1 MEGRIIAQP
10 DPLIGT
16 TLLDRYVI
24 QERIG
29 AGAMGAVYRAQQV
42 GLGRPVA
49 LKVLKR
55 QQSCSPDVIA
65 RFEREAKAMSALVHP
80 NTVRVYDFGLTPE
93 GLLFLAMELLE
104 GELATTRLGRVGPAT
119 MTEALTW
126 VRQVLRSLGEAHAKG
141 IIHRDVKPDNIFL
154 ARMEG
159 VAEPVA
165 KVLDFGIAKAIEG
178 EHKVD
183 QFETQDGTVFG
194 TPRYMS
200 PEQAQGKPLDHR
212 SDLYAVGI
220 VLYELLVGAPPFV
233 DRDAVVVM
241 AKHIRDEPAP
251 LRISAPIANFPPS
264 LQRVMDKALHKSPAL
279 RFQSAEDFDRALV
292 RCLRDAEL
300 IERMPQRGRKYMVR
314 ALGAPRWTQWSIG
327 AGVLVALVAIA
338 GAAPIALRGA
348 RGGDATAKAAPART
362 SAVAANHPPAPASS
376 KQPAP
381 PAAPETRMVTLYTE
395 PKGANVWHYS
405 RFVGVTPLPIEVQD
419 GKAVRVRVS
428 MPGFESQ
435 TLDLAPKEG
444 SRMVT
449 LERSRT
455 EAAALTAEQRPHAP
469 PRRPHR
475 PAATH
480 APATKTEANGDAYE
494 KF

>member
-1 MEGRIIAQP
+1 
-10 DPLIGT
+10 
-16 TLLDRYVI
+16 
-24 QERIG
+24 
-29 AGAMGAVYRAQQV
+29 MGAVYRAQQV
-42 GLGRPVA
+42 GLNRPVA

-55 QQSCSPDVIA
+55 QQSSGADVIA

-93 GLLFLAMELLE
+93 GMLFLAMELLE
-104 GELATTRLGRVGPAT
+104 GELATTRLTRVGPAN
-119 MTEALTW
+119 MSEAITW
-126 VRQVLRSLGEAHAKG
+126 VRQVLRSVGEAHAKG
-141 IIHRDVKPDNIFL
+141 IIHRDIKPDNIYL
-154 ARMEG
+154 AHVDG
-159 VAEPVA
+159 AHEPVA

-241 AKHIRDEPAP
+241 AKHIRDDPPP
-251 LRISAPIANFPPS
+251 LRISAPIANFPAS
-264 LQRVMDKALHKSPAL
+264 LQRVMDKALHKVPAM
-279 RFQSAEDFDRALV
+279 RFQSAEEFERALE
-292 RCLRDAEL
+292 RCLRAAEL
-300 IERMPQRGRKYMVR
+300 IERMPQRGRKWMVR
-314 ALGAPRWTQWSIG
+314 ALGAPAWTQWAVG
-327 AGVLVALVAIA
+327 AGVLALLATIA
-338 GAAPIALRGA
+338 GAAPRALRSDTNKPALA
-348 RGGDATAKAAPART
+348 RN
-362 SAVAANHPPAPASS
+362 SAVAANDHPPRPSPAAT
-376 KQPAP
+376 QTP
-381 PAAPETRMVTLYTE
+381 PAAAAETRMVTLYTE

-444 SRMVT
+444 SRVVT
-449 LERSRT
+449 LERSHNEST
-455 EAAALTAEQRPHAP
+455 TLTAEQRPHTP
-469 PRRPHR
+469 PRRAHRAAPH
-475 PAATH
+475 AAPT
-480 APATKTEANGDAYE
+480 TKSAESGDVYE

>member
-1 MEGRIIAQP
+1 
-10 DPLIGT
+10 
-16 TLLDRYVI
+16 
-24 QERIG
+24 
-29 AGAMGAVYRAQQV
+29 
-42 GLGRPVA
+42 
-49 LKVLKR
+49 
-55 QQSCSPDVIA
+55 
-65 RFEREAKAMSALVHP
+65 
-80 NTVRVYDFGLTPE
+80 
-93 GLLFLAMELLE
+93 
-104 GELATTRLGRVGPAT
+104 
-119 MTEALTW
+119 
-126 VRQVLRSLGEAHAKG
+126 
-141 IIHRDVKPDNIFL
+141 
-154 ARMEG
+154 
-159 VAEPVA
+159 
-165 KVLDFGIAKAIEG
+165 VLDFGIAKAIEG

-241 AKHIRDEPAP
+241 AKHIRDDPAP

-279 RFQSAEDFDRALV
+279 RFQSAEEFDRALE

-300 IERMPQRGRKYMVR
+300 IERMPQRGRKWMVA
-314 ALGAPRWTQWSIG
+314 ALGAPRWTQWAVS
-327 AGVLVALVAIA
+327 AGVLALLVAIA
-338 GAAPIALRGA
+338 GAAPLALRGTRADGEAKPVPA
-348 RGGDATAKAAPART
+348 RNSAVAANDRPAPASAKAAPA
-362 SAVAANHPPAPASS
+362 AAP
-376 KQPAP
+376 
-381 PAAPETRMVTLYTE
+381 APETRMVTLYTE

-435 TLDLAPKEG
+435 TLDLAPKEV

-449 LERSRT
+449 LERSHT
-455 EAAALTAEQRPHAP
+455 EATALTAEQRPHAP

-475 PAATH
+475 PPARTNT
-480 APATKTEANGDAYE
+480 PATKSAASEDAYE

>member
-1 MEGRIIAQP
+1 
-10 DPLIGT
+10 
-16 TLLDRYVI
+16 
-24 QERIG
+24 
-29 AGAMGAVYRAQQV
+29 MGAVYRAQQV
-42 GLGRPVA
+42 GLGRSVA

-55 QQSCSPDVIA
+55 QQYSSADVIA

-80 NTVRVYDFGLTPE
+80 HTVRVYDFGATPE

-104 GELATTRLGRVGPAT
+104 GELATQRLSRAGAAST
-119 MTEALTW
+119 TEAITW
-126 VRQVLRSLGEAHAKG
+126 VRQVLRSLGEAHGKG
-141 IIHRDVKPDNIFL
+141 IIHRDIKPDNIFL
-154 ARMEG
+154 AQGEG
-159 VAEPVA
+159 TSEPIA

-200 PEQAQGKPLDHR
+200 PEQAQGKALDHR

-241 AKHIRDEPAP
+241 AKHIRDDPPP
-251 LRISAPIANFPPS
+251 LRTAAPNAIFPAS
-264 LQRVMDKALHKSPAL
+264 LQRVLDTALHKAPVL
-279 RFQSAEDFDRALV
+279 RFQNAEQFERALE

-300 IERMPQRGRKYMVR
+300 IERTPLRGRKWMVR
-314 ALGAPRWTQWSIG
+314 ALGAPAWTQWAS
-327 AGVLVALVAIA
+327 AAAVLVTLAVLA
-338 GAAPIALRGA
+338 AAPLALRGA
-348 RGGDATAKAAPART
+348 RSANAAVTRDEAVAQNDARPQPVAAAPKTAP
-362 SAVAANHPPAPASS
+362 VAAP
-376 KQPAP
+376 
-381 PAAPETRMVTLYTE
+381 APETRMVTLYTE

-428 MPGFESQ
+428 MPGFDSQ
-435 TLDLAPKEG
+435 TLDLSPAEG
-444 SRMVT
+444 SRVVT
-449 LERSRT
+449 LEHSHGEASTLSVEEHPRT
-455 EAAALTAEQRPHAP
+455 PHRAHRAAA
-469 PRRPHR
+469 
-475 PAATH
+475 AAAAQPKAGTN
-480 APATKTEANGDAYE
+480 TDGYE

>member
-1 MEGRIIAQP
+1 M
-10 DPLIGT
+10 
-16 TLLDRYVI
+16 LLDRYRI

-55 QQSCSPDVIA
+55 QQSSGADVIA

-80 NTVRVYDFGLTPE
+80 HTVRVYDFGLTPE

-104 GELATTRLGRVGPAT
+104 GELATTRLERVGKPS
-119 MTEALTW
+119 MTEAITW
-126 VRQVLRSLGEAHAKG
+126 TRQVLRSVGEAHAKG
-141 IIHRDVKPDNIFL
+141 IIHRDIKPDNIFL
-154 ARMEG
+154 ARLEN
-159 VAEPVA
+159 ATEPVA

-220 VLYELLVGAPPFV
+220 VLYELLTGAPPFV

-241 AKHIRDEPAP
+241 AKHIRDDPAP
-251 LRISAPIANFPPS
+251 LKVAAPDADFPAS
-264 LQRVMDKALHKSPAL
+264 LQRVLDKALHKVPVL
-279 RFQSAEDFDRALV
+279 RFQSAEEFDRALE

-300 IERMPQRGRKYMVR
+300 IERMPRRGRNLMVR
-314 ALGAPRWTQWSIG
+314 ALGAPVWTQRAFAASLLSLAAI
-327 AGVLVALVAIA
+327 VVAV
-338 GAAPIALRGA
+338 PIALRA
-348 RGGDATAKAAPART
+348 SRGGAERAPAAHTTEVATNLAPTRPNIA
-362 SAVAANHPPAPASS
+362 AVPAPAV
-376 KQPAP
+376 AP
-381 PAAPETRMVTLYTE
+381 PETHMVTLYTE

-405 RFVGVTPLPIEVQD
+405 RFVGVTPLPIEVQV
-419 GKAVRVRVS
+419 GKVMRVRVS
-428 MPGFESQ
+428 MPGFDSQ
-435 TLDLAPKEG
+435 TLDIAPNED
-444 SRMVT
+444 SRVVT
-449 LERSRT
+449 LERVHG
-455 EAAALTAEQRPHAP
+455 EASALTADERARPT
-469 PRRPHR
+469 RRAHR
-475 PAATH
+475 
-480 APATKTEANGDAYE
+480 APAHAKTATTNDAYE